1 VLYKELLSAI
11 AVALTFLAFW
21 PYIRSIHK
29 GATRPH
35 VFSWVIWGAVTFI
48 VALAQLADGAGV
60 GAWPIALSGL
70 ITFYVAFL
78 AYRRRGDTA
87 ITRLDWIFLTL
98 ALSSLPLW
106 YLTQDPLWAVV
117 VLTSVDLLGFGPTF
131 RKAYHFPFEEQAGFF
146 ALAALRNFIVLG
158 ALENYTLTTMLF
170 PAAVGGVCVIFIAM
184 LAYRRR
190 LAGAS
195 SV

>member
-1 VLYKELLSAI
+1 MPYKELLSVI

-70 ITFYVAFL
+70 ITFYVAYL
-78 AYRRRGDTA
+78 AYRRRGDMT
-87 ITRLDWIFLTL
+87 ITRLDWTFLSL
-98 ALSSLPLW
+98 ALTSLPLW
-106 YLTQDPLWAVV
+106 YLTHDPLWAVV
-117 VLTSVDLLGFGPTF
+117 VLTGVDLLGFGPTF
-131 RKAYHFPFEEQAGFF
+131 RKAYRFPFEEQASFF
-146 ALAALRNFIVLG
+146 ALAALRNFVVLG

-190 LAGAS
+190 QLS
-195 SV
+195 LQST